1 VSIEFWLRFEPQI
14 CLPRL
19 TINFLFVTARAERKV
34 RFFVK
39 LFDFFREW
47 IHIRLPWNLSRFAA
61 NSVEILGWNF
71 RKKLFRENFLE
82 ILCKP
87 RLYPLPKLVKF
98 RPNFCN
104 YILGPYCA
112 EKNSRKHFRM
122 LFAPRQWGT
131 SINESQKKIRWR
143 KARTFYFRKT
153 GFVHSRSGTYY
164 ALLLGYFGLKF
175 LPHIRHC
182 VYWVLVEVWALDSSH
197 KIGNKF
203 FIRHC

>member
-131 SINESQKKIRWR
+131 SINESQKRYGEEKQGRFIFGKPDLFTLGLGLTMPYSLGILVWNFYH
-143 KARTFYFRKT
+143 TFVTVSIEFWLR
-153 GFVHSRSGTYY
+153 FEH
-164 ALLLGYFGLKF
+164 
-175 LPHIRHC
+175 
-182 VYWVLVEVWALDSSH
+182 
-197 KIGNKF
+197 
-203 FIRHC
+203 